1 MNEILEC
8 RFMRILLRGKKHD
21 YDPNYLLAAYTD
33 FRSVL
38 LGVSDGDMHYKDK
51 FRTLKSTY
59 EILNKLEIIIE
70 EKDVQL
76 ECDRIIIRQAYKCPT
91 PPEQCPVLIKRAEM
105 DNLRKRK
112 HSKP

>member
-38 LGVSDGDMHYKDK
+38 LGVSDGDNTTRISSELLNPPTR
-51 FRTLKSTY
+51 FSTY
-59 EILNKLEIIIE
+59 EFIVRSLSMNEAVTHK
-70 EKDVQL
+70 
-76 ECDRIIIRQAYKCPT
+76 PT
-91 PPEQCPVLIKRAEM
+91 H
-105 DNLRKRK
+105 
-112 HSKP
+112 HSL